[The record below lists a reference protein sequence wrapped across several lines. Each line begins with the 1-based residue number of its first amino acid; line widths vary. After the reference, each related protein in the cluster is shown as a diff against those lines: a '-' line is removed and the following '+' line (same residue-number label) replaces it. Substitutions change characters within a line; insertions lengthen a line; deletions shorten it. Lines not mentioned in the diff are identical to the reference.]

1 MKLDIEPAE
10 VGFHIEEDTL
20 THISY
25 RGWGFKV
32 EGFDYMQHRVRR
44 YRELSSNC
52 ADFSRADLPGVAG
65 ADLIRE
71 RVAAMSNH
79 QRIKFIAAVQ
89 RAQP

>member
-1 MKLDIEPAE
+1 MKLDIDPAE
-10 VGFHIEEDTL
+10 VKLHITDDTL

-25 RGWGFKV
+25 RGWSFAV
-32 EGFDYMQHRVRR
+32 EDFDYIQHRVRR
-44 YRELSSNC
+44 YRELSSNR

-65 ADLIRE
+65 ADMIRE

-79 QRIKFIAAVQ
+79 QRIEFIAAVQ